1 MALTE
6 TIRGLRTMQV
16 VVTVEGMRRLRS
28 QVSGKVGFVPTM
40 GYLHEGHLSLVRRA
54 RAENDVVV
62 ASIFVNPVQF
72 GPGEDYDKYPR
83 DTQRDLALLQQ
94 ENVDIVFI
102 PSAPE
107 MYPEGFSTYV
117 QLNGVSEVLEG
128 ACRPGHFRGVAT
140 VVLKLFNAVQPDRA
154 YFGQKDAQQVVV
166 IRKMVNDLNMGV
178 EVVACPTVR
187 ETGGLAMSSRNVYL
201 SPDERRAALILFR
214 CLSLVER
221 LHRQGERETSK
232 LRGRLEL
239 LVSREPLAK
248 EDYISIADPQTLQEL
263 DVIDGPALISLAIR
277 IGETRLIDNI
287 TVGEKRPPIVLD
299 AAPAGK

>member
-16 VVTVEGMRRLRS
+16 VVTVEGIRRLRS
-28 QVSGKVGFVPTM
+28 QVSGKIGFVPTM

-117 QLNGVSEVLEG
+117 HLNGVSEVLEG

-140 VVLKLFNAVQPDRA
+140 VVLKLLNTVQPDRA
-154 YFGQKDAQQVVV
+154 YFGQKDAQQIVV

-178 EVVACPTVR
+178 EVVACPTIR

-221 LHRQGERETSK
+221 LHRQGEREASK

-263 DVIDGPALISLAIR
+263 DVIDGPALIALAIR